1 MDAAR
6 YMAPALQNFA
16 KMIIPL
22 SEPVPRRLI
31 VTTPKPRSSSRS
43 SSANPSQRNSN
54 QGRISTF
61 MTSHFIKRFSA
72 DNVRLV
78 LNPFSKS
85 AKPPSAT

>member
-1 MDAAR
+1 MMVCELQNNMDAAR

-54 QGRISTF
+54 QERISTR
-61 MTSHFIKRFSA
+61 MTSHF
-72 DNVRLV
+72 LG
-78 LNPFSKS
+78 
-85 AKPPSAT
+85 